1 LYQFALAHP
10 AWGLVLGMPQTYVR
24 PYRVVRRTSSK
35 VRAVVLT
42 AALGLAGFLVLG
54 NLAMVTIV
62 QMVRSTAA
70 TPALEVDGIRNARMV
85 DTELWR
91 GAAPTTQGY
100 RSLAAAGVTTIV
112 DLRAEE
118 DLHINTELLEG
129 LGLQR
134 ISMPIRDGQLPSA
147 DQVREFIEIV
157 GDSSGKV
164 FVHCGAGVG
173 RTGSMAAS
181 YLVATGQ
188 ASPKEALKRNLAVGP
203 PSLEQVSYVAR
214 LDGDFDRPN
223 PGLVAVSRVLDAPR
237 RIWSRWG

>member
-1 LYQFALAHP
+1 
-10 AWGLVLGMPQTYVR
+10 M
-24 PYRVVRRTSSK
+24 
-35 VRAVVLT
+35 RAVVLT

-54 NLAMVTIV
+54 NLAMVSIV
-62 QMVRSTAA
+62 HWTRSTNPAAA
-70 TPALEVDGIRNARMV
+70 TPAIEGVRNARIV
-85 DTELWR
+85 DSDVWR
-91 GAAPTTQGY
+91 GAAPSAVGY

-118 DLHINTELLEG
+118 SLHVNTELLES
-129 LGLQR
+129 LGLHR
-134 ISMPIRDGQLPSA
+134 IAMPIRDGQLPSA
-147 DQVREFIEIV
+147 DQVREFIKIV
-157 GDSSGKV
+157 ADSPGRV

-181 YLVATGQ
+181 YLVATRQ

-214 LDGDFDRPN
+214 LDGDFGRPN

-237 RIWSRWG
+237 RLWSRFGV